1 MLFCSWSP
9 SASRFGVLC
18 VQVCSSAFFQ
28 LLLLSSQLEQSGHS
42 TQTSGYFLFFGPEQ
56 LRHIQSLLFELQ
68 RVVLITSTHINLFL
82 VNLFGWSVYITF
94 LNCKPWTVIYA
105 GHLPDHTFFRLLD
118 SLKLRQRVF
127 NYWSEDDQRMIKP
140 IKLFKVWKKQ
150 NLIPEEQKN
159 PQKVKNI
166 KSVCDAMVT
175 INPSVPGVSDS
186 RAQGVYT
193 SVLVCVSV
201 HVCVCLYVHAA
212 HKRSIRIFWFCGL
225 CMCALVFVLH
235 KQGCCI
241 IASYLHSIVTWQGLT
256 LYAKALT
263 WLLLQKLLPL
273 SVSRWII
280 HRAPVLLTDSYLGHV
295 LLLLRG
301 QWKVWS
307 LKALKESR

>member
-1 MLFCSWSP
+1 MPSGKGRIFVVRVSAWLYFKSSTSQQYRKHVVVTFSMFKKKKKSSGQEPERKMNSSLLGDVRAVQPSTSSP
-9 SASRFGVLC
+9 LYCQAGVATATLTLCKPHRKQDESGENHCVLLHYFSLAVCLC
-18 VQVCSSAFFQ
+18 VCA
-28 LLLLSSQLEQSGHS
+28 
-42 TQTSGYFLFFGPEQ
+42 
-56 LRHIQSLLFELQ
+56 
-68 RVVLITSTHINLFL
+68 
-82 VNLFGWSVYITF
+82 
-94 LNCKPWTVIYA
+94 C
-105 GHLPDHTFFRLLD
+105 
-118 SLKLRQRVF
+118 
-127 NYWSEDDQRMIKP
+127 
-140 IKLFKVWKKQ
+140 
-150 NLIPEEQKN
+150 
-159 PQKVKNI
+159 
-166 KSVCDAMVT
+166 
-175 INPSVPGVSDS
+175 
-186 RAQGVYT
+186 
-193 SVLVCVSV
+193 
-201 HVCVCLYVHAA
+201 VCVCLYVHAA
-212 HKRSIRIFWFCGL
+212 HKLSIRIFWFCGL